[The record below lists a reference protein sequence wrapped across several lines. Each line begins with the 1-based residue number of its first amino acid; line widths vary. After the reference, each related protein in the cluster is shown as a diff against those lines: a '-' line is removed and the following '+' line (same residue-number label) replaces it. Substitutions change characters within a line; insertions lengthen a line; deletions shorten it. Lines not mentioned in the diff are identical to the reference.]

1 MWSELVTPENID
13 SRIWPS
19 AAAIAERFWSPQEVK
34 DVDSMYRRLEVV
46 SRELDWVGATHISNY
61 TRMLARLAGM
71 QSPETLKTLADV
83 VEPIKDYDREDA
95 RDYTSL
101 TPYNRLVD
109 AARPESES
117 ARIFAVRVDHLPTD
131 QDGIRKQL
139 IIWRDSREILLPILQ
154 QSALLQENIP
164 LAEDLSAVAKTGLE
178 PLDYLDSGHP
188 APPAWAEE
196 QRVLLDLAAK
206 PHAEL
211 LLMIVAPVR
220 KLVEAAQRGSW

>member
-1 MWSELVTPENID
+1 
-13 SRIWPS
+13 
-19 AAAIAERFWSPQEVK
+19 
-34 DVDSMYRRLEVV
+34 
-46 SRELDWVGATHISNY
+46 VGATHISNY

-139 IIWRDSREILLPILQ
+139 IIWRDSREILLPFLQ

-178 PLDYLDSGHP
+178 ALDYLDSGHP

-220 KLVEAAQRGSW
+220 KLVEAAQRGEW